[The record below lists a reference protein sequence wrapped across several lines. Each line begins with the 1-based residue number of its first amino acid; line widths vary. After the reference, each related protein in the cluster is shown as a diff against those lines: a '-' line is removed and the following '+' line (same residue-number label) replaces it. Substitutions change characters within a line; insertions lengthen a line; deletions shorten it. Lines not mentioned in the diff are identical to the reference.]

1 MPRSPIVVVGSS
13 NTDLVIRS
21 VQLPRPGQTVL
32 GGEFRIVPGG
42 KGANQAVAAARA
54 GARVTFV
61 ANIGR
66 DDFGDA
72 ALRRLREEGIDTRYI
87 ARSKSSPSGVALI
100 LVDRRGENL
109 ISVARCSNDELTAA
123 QVRAA
128 EPSIRNAC
136 CLVVQLEIPM
146 PAIRAA
152 IKLARQ
158 HDVPVLL
165 NPAPARPLARTLL
178 RHVDLLTPN
187 QTELAEL
194 TRRSVRTRHA
204 VQHSARMLLA
214 SGVKNVLVTCGSR
227 GVCWCSD
234 VGERWFAAPKVK
246 AVDTVGAGDCFSGA
260 LAAALAQGE
269 SLEGA
274 IPFAVSAA
282 SISVTRPGAQPSMPR
297 RREILNALGKAL
309 VQGGDKEV

>member
-1 MPRSPIVVVGSS
+1 M
-13 NTDLVIRS
+13 
-21 VQLPRPGQTVL
+21 
-32 GGEFRIVPGG
+32 
-42 KGANQAVAAARA
+42 
-54 GARVTFV
+54 
-61 ANIGR
+61 
-66 DDFGDA
+66 
-72 ALRRLREEGIDTRYI
+72 
-87 ARSKSSPSGVALI
+87 ALI

-109 ISVARCSNDELTAA
+109 ISVARSSNDELTAA

-187 QTELAEL
+187 QTELDEL
-194 TRRSVRTRHA
+194 TRRPVKTRHGFTIRED
-204 VQHSARMLLA
+204 VLA

-246 AVDTVGAGDCFSGA
+246 AVDTVGAGELFFRSAGSGPCRRRIFGSEQFLLLSRGFHFGHA
-260 LAAALAQGE
+260 RWR
-269 SLEGA
+269 
-274 IPFAVSAA
+274 PAVNAA
-282 SISVTRPGAQPSMPR
+282 SARDFECAREHACPGR
-297 RREILNALGKAL
+297 
-309 VQGGDKEV
+309 